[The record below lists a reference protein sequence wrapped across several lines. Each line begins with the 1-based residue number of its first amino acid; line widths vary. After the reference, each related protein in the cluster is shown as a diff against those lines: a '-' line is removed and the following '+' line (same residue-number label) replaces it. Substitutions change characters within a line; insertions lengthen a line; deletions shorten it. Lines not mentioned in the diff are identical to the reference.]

1 MSDNQTAQL
10 EKLIRDAVLRIL
22 QEQGTTPAAKPE
34 PAAKPVARL
43 LVGICCGDCLN
54 EGAKSA
60 LEALR
65 RAGFELIQPE
75 ESEFKKRAPREKL
88 VASVDGVLLPSIG
101 DDDAGKMANGIFDEP
116 VARLALSAIATGKPL
131 FAALH
136 SPYAKEIKTRAPQLS
151 RVWEGHKTSLES
163 FGFRIAEYDALP
175 DLVRGE
181 YIVSTCP
188 VVTSGEVVK
197 GKALITARE
206 VEAAAKNGAS
216 LKLPPGAIVT
226 PLARDRAKELNVK
239 MK

>member
-22 QEQGTTPAAKPE
+22 QEQGTAPAAKPE
-34 PAAKPVARL
+34 KAAKPVARL

-54 EGAKSA
+54 EGAKAA

-75 ESEFKKRAPREKL
+75 DSEFKKRAPREKL
-88 VASVDGVLLPSIG
+88 VAGVDGVLLPSIG

-136 SPYAKEIKTRAPQLS
+136 SPYAKEIQMRAPQLS
-151 RVWEGHKTSLES
+151 KVWEGHKAALES
-163 FGFRIAEYDALP
+163 FGFRIAEYAALL

-181 YIVSTCP
+181 YIVTTRP